1 MKILTAEETAVVET
15 KSKGGTGGSRSKNP
29 DFLDAVLQL
38 EEGHSIIVKKDEW
51 NGTATPGSVLSSPNF
66 KRKLDGRRFHCF
78 ELKDGSGWLVA
89 PRKH

>member
-1 MKILTAEETAVVET
+1 MKILTSEEAAVVEV
-15 KSKGGTGGSRSKNP
+15 KSKGTGGSRSKNP

-51 NGTATPGSVLSSPNF
+51 NGTATPGSVLGSPNF
-66 KRKLDGRRFHCF
+66 KKKLDGRRFHCF
-78 ELKDGSGWLVA
+78 ELKDESGWLIA